1 MEIYQLRYFAYA
13 AKYENITMAAQEL
26 HVSQPSI
33 SKAIQALERELNTEL
48 LRKNG
53 RSCVLT
59 HDGYLLQEKISP
71 VLEELERIPLEFRNS
86 EKKKI
91 IRINALTGDQLVP
104 ELIRKFREKNPDV
117 FFKVMDRREVTNWD
131 VCIRST
137 LPQFVFNNAVKLMEE
152 PLYLAFHKSSRLKE
166 LKEITFSDIKNE
178 RFVMLRSG
186 GSIRTISDAIFEKE
200 GFIPDIA
207 FECDTVHILKRMV
220 QEGLGI
226 AIWPK
231 YSWRSHLLN
240 ETELT
245 DVCFREIDKNEF
257 RRSLY
262 LIVQKNLKMTEKL
275 EKFCKYTEEYFGLVR
290 DM

>member
-13 AKYENITMAAQEL
+13 AKYENITMAAQDL

-59 HDGYLLQEKISP
+59 RDGYLLQEKISP
-71 VLEELERIPLEFRNS
+71 LLEELERIPLEFRNS

-91 IRINALTGDQLVP
+91 IRINVLTGDQLVP

-166 LKEITFSDIKNE
+166 LTKITFSDIRNE

-231 YSWRSHLLN
+231 YSWRNHLLN

-245 DVCFREIDKNEF
+245 DVCFRELDNNEF

-262 LIVQKNLKMTEKL
+262 LIVQKDLKMTEKL

>member
-1 MEIYQLRYFAYA
+1 M
-13 AKYENITMAAQEL
+13 
-26 HVSQPSI
+26 
-33 SKAIQALERELNTEL
+33 
-48 LRKNG
+48 
-53 RSCVLT
+53 LT

-71 VLEELERIPLEFRNS
+71 LLEELERIPLEFRNS

-91 IRINALTGDQLVP
+91 IRINVLTGDQLIP

-166 LKEITFSDIKNE
+166 LTKITFSDIRNE

-231 YSWRSHLLN
+231 YSWRNHLLN

-245 DVCFREIDKNEF
+245 DVCFRELDNNEF

-262 LIVQKNLKMTEKL
+262 LIVQKDLKMTEEL

>member
-13 AKYENITMAAQEL
+13 AKYENITMAAQDL

-71 VLEELERIPLEFRNS
+71 LLEELERIPLEFRNS

-91 IRINALTGDQLVP
+91 IRINVLTGDQLIP

-166 LKEITFSDIKNE
+166 LKKITFSDIRNE

-231 YSWRSHLLN
+231 YSWRNHLLN

-245 DVCFREIDKNEF
+245 DVCFRELDNNEF

-262 LIVQKNLKMTEKL
+262 LIVQKDLKMTEEL
-275 EKFCKYTEEYFGLVR
+275 MRFCKYTEEYFGLVR

>member
-13 AKYENITMAAQEL
+13 AKYENITMAAQDL

-71 VLEELERIPLEFRNS
+71 LLEELERIPLEFRNS

-91 IRINALTGDQLVP
+91 IRINVLTGDQLVP

-166 LKEITFSDIKNE
+166 LTKITFSDIRNE

-231 YSWRSHLLN
+231 YSWRNHLLN

-245 DVCFREIDKNEF
+245 DVCSRELDNNEF

-262 LIVQKNLKMTEKL
+262 LIVQKDLKMTEEL

>member
-91 IRINALTGDQLVP
+91 IRINALTGD
-104 ELIRKFREKNPDV
+104 
-117 FFKVMDRREVTNWD
+117 
-131 VCIRST
+131 
-137 LPQFVFNNAVKLMEE
+137 
-152 PLYLAFHKSSRLKE
+152 
-166 LKEITFSDIKNE
+166 
-178 RFVMLRSG
+178 
-186 GSIRTISDAIFEKE
+186 
-200 GFIPDIA
+200 
-207 FECDTVHILKRMV
+207 
-220 QEGLGI
+220 
-226 AIWPK
+226 
-231 YSWRSHLLN
+231 
-240 ETELT
+240 
-245 DVCFREIDKNEF
+245 
-257 RRSLY
+257 
-262 LIVQKNLKMTEKL
+262 
-275 EKFCKYTEEYFGLVR
+275 
-290 DM
+290 

>member
-166 LKEITFSDIKNE
+166 LKGITFSDIKNE

-186 GSIRTISDAIFEKE
+186 GSIRMISDAIFEKE

-231 YSWRSHLLN
+231 YSWRNHLLN

-245 DVCFREIDKNEF
+245 DVCFRELDNNEF

-262 LIVQKNLKMTEKL
+262 LIVQKDLKITEEL

>member
-1 MEIYQLRYFAYA
+1 
-13 AKYENITMAAQEL
+13 
-26 HVSQPSI
+26 
-33 SKAIQALERELNTEL
+33 
-48 LRKNG
+48 
-53 RSCVLT
+53 
-59 HDGYLLQEKISP
+59 
-71 VLEELERIPLEFRNS
+71 
-86 EKKKI
+86 
-91 IRINALTGDQLVP
+91 
-104 ELIRKFREKNPDV
+104 
-117 FFKVMDRREVTNWD
+117 
-131 VCIRST
+131 
-137 LPQFVFNNAVKLMEE
+137 
-152 PLYLAFHKSSRLKE
+152 
-166 LKEITFSDIKNE
+166 
-178 RFVMLRSG
+178 MLRSG

-245 DVCFREIDKNEF
+245 DVCFREIGNNEF

-262 LIVQKNLKMTEKL
+262 LIVQKDLKMTEEL